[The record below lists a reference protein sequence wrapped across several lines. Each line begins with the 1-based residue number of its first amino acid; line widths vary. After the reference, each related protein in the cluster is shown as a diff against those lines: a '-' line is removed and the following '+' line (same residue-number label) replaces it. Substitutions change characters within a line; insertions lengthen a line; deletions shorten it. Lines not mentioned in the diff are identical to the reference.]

1 MTIKI
6 LIADDQSLFREAL
19 KTLLSAYPG
28 LDIVGDASNGEEA
41 LRMAFTLTPDV
52 VLMDL
57 RMPIMDGVEATR
69 KIVKLGKNIKV
80 IVLTTFDDDETVFE
94 GLRAGAVGYLLKD
107 VSADKL
113 IEAIRAASKGE
124 YFLLPSITAKVI
136 SEFSRISRPTVADPQ
151 KILPDP
157 LSTREIEILRYVAT
171 GASNKEIADTLVI
184 SEGTVKNHLSSI
196 LSKLGVRDRMQAV
209 LKAKGIWDHYNL
221 IQLNSK
227 NLIYKNHFTHYA
239 PALGIALVI
248 GGILLFID
256 QKIKTGWIPISLPV
270 VVGLIIVAYGFFLKN
285 NGWLIA
291 GFVITGFQVP
301 YF

>member
-1 MTIKI
+1 MAIKI

-19 KTLLSAYPG
+19 RTLLSAYPG
-28 LDIVGDASNGEEA
+28 LDIIGDASNGEEA
-41 LRMAFTLTPDV
+41 LRLAFTLSPDV

-107 VSADKL
+107 VSAEKL

-124 YFLLPSITAKVI
+124 YFLLPSITAKVV
-136 SEFSRISRPTVADPQ
+136 SEFSRISRPISVDSQ
-151 KILPDP
+151 KKLADP
-157 LSTREIEILRYVAT
+157 LSNREVEILKYVAT
-171 GASNKEIADTLVI
+171 GASNKEIADILVI

-209 LKAKGIWDHYNL
+209 LKAKEYGI
-221 IQLNSK
+221 
-227 NLIYKNHFTHYA
+227 
-239 PALGIALVI
+239 
-248 GGILLFID
+248 
-256 QKIKTGWIPISLPV
+256 
-270 VVGLIIVAYGFFLKN
+270 
-285 NGWLIA
+285 
-291 GFVITGFQVP
+291 ITI
-301 YF
+301 